1 MEERIKDRI
10 KQELVR
16 VNTTLNPECEKIVR
30 DYKGLFSDV
39 IQENIDVASETGM
52 PLCQDTG
59 VVEFFCFKGA
69 DFHLAGPLERILSR
83 AVKEVYAE
91 NPFRLS
97 TVSDP
102 LFERKNRMDNSP
114 PMVHIFEKP
123 GNTLEIR
130 YMLKGGG
137 SENLSRLMMMKPTAT
152 PDQIKT
158 SVIHHI
164 KEHGA
169 KACPPLKVG
178 IGIGGAS
185 EQALI
190 LSKLA
195 LTEEMETHH
204 QDKRY
209 RELETS
215 IYKGINELEIGFQ
228 GLGDGISAYNVRIID
243 LPVHIATLPVGIS
256 VDCYLCRSGRVSFEL

>member
-1 MEERIKDRI
+1 MEEIIKNRV
-10 KQELVR
+10 KQELVKA
-16 VNTTLNPECEKIVR
+16 NTTLKPECEKIVR
-30 DYKGLFSDV
+30 DYNSLFSDV
-39 IQENIDVASETGM
+39 IKENIDVASETGM

-59 VVEFFCFKGA
+59 VVEFFCFKGVA
-69 DFHLAGPLERILSR
+69 FNIGEPLEWILGR

-130 YMLKGGG
+130 YMVKGGG
-137 SENLSRLMMMKPTAT
+137 SENLSSLMMMKPPAT
-152 PDQIKT
+152 PDQLKT
-158 SVIHHI
+158 NVIHHI
-164 KEHGA
+164 KEHGG

-185 EQALI
+185 EQALM

-195 LTEEMETHH
+195 LTEEIGTHH
-204 QDKRY
+204 QDQRY
-209 RELETS
+209 RELEAN
-215 IYKGINELEIGFQ
+215 IYEGINELKIGFQ
-228 GLGDGISAYNVRIID
+228 GLGNGLSVYNVRIID
-243 LPVHIATLPVGIS
+243 LPVHIATLPVGLS